1 MEFLWEPTQKIRES
15 VLKQGKE
22 VFAAHQEEV
31 FRAIRVVCRCSD
43 LVESER
49 QWFGEPDES
58 GERCVD
64 GMRALKDL
72 KMVLE
77 KPEQYLGEELPLQ
90 DFLRAYVNS
99 LLETSSVDNTAEQM
113 VLWFQKKQYTGCQA
127 MQAYIYLLGLHSIG
141 CTLVKKPDFFERV
154 LPVSVLFFFESIIPD
169 GGRKAYR
176 YFSDRLL
183 EELEK
188 KRTAY
193 MVEADK
199 KLRKMQEL

>member
-1 MEFLWEPTQKIRES
+1 MEFLWEPIRKIRES
-15 VLKQGKE
+15 VLKQGKDVYE
-22 VFAAHQEEV
+22 THQEEM
-31 FRAIRVVCRCSD
+31 FRAIRVVCWCSD

-90 DFLRAYVNS
+90 DFLGAYVNS
-99 LLETSSVDNTAEQM
+99 LLETSSAVDTAEQM
-113 VLWFQKKQYTGCQA
+113 VLWFEEKQYTGCQA
-127 MQAYIYLLGLHSIG
+127 MQAYIYLLGLYSIG
-141 CTLVKKPDFFERV
+141 CMLVKKVDYYKLVKPMHILDFFE
-154 LPVSVLFFFESIIPD
+154 SVIPD

-176 YFSDRLL
+176 HFSDQLL
-183 EELEK
+183 VELEK

-193 MVEADK
+193 MMEMDK
-199 KLRKMQEL
+199 KFYKMQKL